1 MRKVETSNQANSKQQ
16 MHYAGEY
23 QHVPAKNVIH
33 KVNYLQQ
40 SAVQVGSSQGKRV
53 GGAAGLGASGT
64 NYQ

>member
-1 MRKVETSNQANSKQQ
+1 

-40 SAVQVGSSQGKRV
+40 SAVQVSSSQGKRV

-64 NYQ
+64 NY